1 MKTKALVVTLLI
13 AAAASADARF
23 AWPYPRK
30 AISPDESG
38 HWMVI
43 NGNPWSHDVESKL
56 TTSADGQTRRARRVR
71 VAAATE
77 TSSPSKEK
85 MPHVAERFSWVRGR
99 RIVKELSRFLKCPFS
114 SA

>member
-23 AWPYPRK
+23 AWPYPRQ

-38 HWMVI
+38 HWLVI

-71 VAAATE
+71 LAAATE
-77 TSSPSKEK
+77 PSSRSKDS
-85 MPHVAERFSWVRGR
+85 MPPVAERRSWRGSR
-99 RIVKELSRFLKCPFS
+99 RIVNERSRLP
-114 SA
+114 